1 MARVTKRESTN
12 HNRVMDLLHSNKP
25 QCRMIKSLS
34 SITIKVM
41 VSVLRGL
48 SLFPKCW
55 HGILYLMLDVVETA

>member
-48 SLFPKCW
+48 SLFPKC
-55 HGILYLMLDVVETA
+55 